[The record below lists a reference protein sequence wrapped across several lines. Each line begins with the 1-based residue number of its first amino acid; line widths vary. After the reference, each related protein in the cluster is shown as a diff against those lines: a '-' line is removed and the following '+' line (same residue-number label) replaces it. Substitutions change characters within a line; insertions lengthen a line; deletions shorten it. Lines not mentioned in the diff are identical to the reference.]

1 MKTME
6 PLGYHVEWNLGSPG
20 GWDYQ
25 RMAQEIA
32 RKAWKRLQAIT
43 GLSMPLDFEHPL
55 FHPLPALAH
64 MLLERHRELWGT
76 RTPHIVLVA
85 EEETLE
91 EVPENINLIGH
102 LRKKGVKAHLAA
114 PHHLESRGDSIHL
127 KGEEVTLIY
136 LDMNNT
142 DVIRLEKEGRA
153 GALIEAM
160 ARGLV
165 VNPRGMEPVGV
176 QSVMEVMDGPLGKKL
191 TETTRRWTPWTRL
204 FYPRSTRGPKGEEI
218 QDLVEWTRRHRDH
231 LVLKPAQGH
240 SGKGVFVGPLRDDWD
255 RCIQEALHRGDY
267 IVQALVP
274 IPLWS
279 EPFPW
284 LEKGETVLKVFQT
297 DFRCLVGP
305 GGILGAVS
313 RFGGIPTNVG
323 SGGGNNAL
331 ALVPSETSV
340 KEAVETINRAI
351 AKAPF
356 HLLEEVKEEMEEE
369 AMRLGHTYLL
379 GPIKSTL
386 RPRLLHP
393 RHLDFLSLYAKNLW
407 KDCVKL
413 EAMWRAGALDSVV
426 KLSPRE
432 RELALL
438 QPWRGSAGLVASDG
452 LMGFGA
458 QELVEGQE

>member
-6 PLGYHVEWNLGSPG
+6 PLGYHAEWNLGSPG

-25 RMAQEIA
+25 RMAQKIGKRAWA
-32 RKAWKRLQAIT
+32 RIQAIT
-43 GLSMPLDFEHPL
+43 GLKIPLDFDHPL
-55 FHPLPALAH
+55 FHPLPALARI
-64 MLLERHRELWGT
+64 LLERHRELWGSIP
-76 RTPHIVLVA
+76 PHVVLVA

-91 EVPENINLIGH
+91 DVPENINLILH
-102 LRKKGVKAHLAA
+102 LKRKGVRAHLAP
-114 PHHLESRGDSIHL
+114 PHHLESRGDHIYL
-127 KGEEVTLIY
+127 KGEKVTVIY

-142 DVIRLEKEGRA
+142 DVARLRAEGRE
-153 GALIEAM
+153 GALIHAI

-176 QSVMEVMDGPLGKKL
+176 KSLMEIMDGPLGENL
-191 TETTRRWTPWTRL
+191 SSTTRRWTPWTRL
-204 FYPRSTRGPKGEEI
+204 FHPRATTGPGGEEI
-218 QDLVEWTRRHRDH
+218 PDLVEWTRKHREQ

-240 SGKGVFVGPLRDDWD
+240 SGKGVFVGPLREDWD
-255 RCIQEALHRGDY
+255 RCIQEALNRGDY
-267 IVQALVP
+267 ILQALVP

-284 LEKGETVLKVFQT
+284 LEKDKVVLRTFQT
-297 DFRCLVGP
+297 DFRCLIGP
-305 GGILGAVS
+305 QGLMGAVS

-331 ALVPSETSV
+331 ALVPHSTTV
-340 KEAVETINRAI
+340 AEAAEAINRAI
-351 AKAPF
+351 LKAPY
-356 HLLEEVKEEMEEE
+356 HLLQEVKEEMEEE

-393 RHLDFLSLYAKNLW
+393 RHLDFLHLYARNLW
-407 KDCVKL
+407 RDCVKL
-413 EAMWRAGALDSVV
+413 EALWRKGALDSVV
-426 KLSPRE
+426 RLTPGE

-438 QPWRGSAGLVASDG
+438 QPWRGTGGLVASDG

-458 QELVEGQE
+458 QKLLEGPQ